1 MNTFRLPDLGE
12 GLQEATIV
20 SWRVS
25 VGDHVVADQ
34 PLVDVETAKAVVEVP
49 SPWSGIVTRLFGAIG
64 AQIPV
69 GAVLA
74 EIEGEAS
81 AAVDTGAVVGE
92 LPQPAVR
99 LSPSATVAVP
109 GSAGTGARASPAIRS
124 RAAQLGID
132 LRTVA
137 GTGPGGAIT
146 GDDLSLVARH
156 KPPPSGYERLAGV
169 RRAMA
174 EALARS
180 VSVIPATVTEEADV
194 SAWTSAPD
202 ITIRLVRAMV
212 AGCRA
217 APALNAWFDG
227 EQAARRLHHT
237 IDLGLAVNTAD
248 GLFVPVLR
256 DVATRS
262 DDDVREALE
271 ALKRDITART
281 LPPPYLTGQTITLS
295 NFGMLGGLYAQL
307 TVAAPQV
314 AILGAGRM
322 HKAARVVADQIQI
335 RTVLPLSLTF
345 DHRCVTGAEA
355 VTFLKAVKQTLEDGS
370 SRMETQQ

>member
-12 GLQEATIV
+12 GLHEATIV
-20 SWRVS
+20 AWRVS

-49 SPWSGIVTRLFGAIG
+49 SPWSGVVAGLVGAVG
-64 AQIPV
+64 DQIDV

-74 EIEGEAS
+74 EIESEAS
-81 AAVDTGAVVGE
+81 AAADAAAVVGE
-92 LPQPAVR
+92 LPRAPAVR
-99 LSPSATVAVP
+99 PASQPVVALSGPAD
-109 GSAGTGARASPAIRS
+109 GLRAAPAIRS

-146 GDDLSLVARH
+146 GDDLSATVARH
-156 KPPPSGYERLAGV
+156 KALPAGYERLTGV

-174 EALARS
+174 EALRRS
-180 VSVIPATVTEEADV
+180 AGVIPATVTEEADV
-194 SAWTSAPD
+194 SAWPPASDATL
-202 ITIRLVRAMV
+202 RLVGAVV

-217 APALNAWFDG
+217 APTLNAWFDG
-227 EQAARRLHHT
+227 ELASRRLHQT

-256 DVATRS
+256 DVAARS
-262 DDDVREALE
+262 GDELRKSMEQ
-271 ALKRDITART
+271 LKQSVAART
-281 LPPPYLTGQTITLS
+281 IGPQDLTGQTITLS
-295 NFGMLGGLYAQL
+295 NFGMLGGLHAQL
-307 TVAAPQV
+307 TIAAPQV
-314 AILGAGRM
+314 AIVGAGRV
-322 HKAARVVADQIQI
+322 HKAVRVVGDQMQI
-335 RTVLPLSLTF
+335 RSVLPLSLTF

-355 VTFLKAVKQTLEDGS
+355 VAFLNAAKHTLES
-370 SRMETQQ
+370 VPS

>member
-1 MNTFRLPDLGE
+1 
-12 GLQEATIV
+12 
-20 SWRVS
+20 
-25 VGDHVVADQ
+25 
-34 PLVDVETAKAVVEVP
+34 
-49 SPWSGIVTRLFGAIG
+49 VTRPRLW
-64 AQIPV
+64 IP
-69 GAVLA
+69 G
-74 EIEGEAS
+74 
-81 AAVDTGAVVGE
+81 
-92 LPQPAVR
+92 P
-99 LSPSATVAVP
+99 LSVSCRDQLC
-109 GSAGTGARASPAIRS
+109 GTGVRASPAIRS

-132 LRTVA
+132 LAAVI

-146 GDDLSLVARH
+146 GGDLSLLARH
-156 KPPPSGYERLAGV
+156 KPPPSGYERLVGI

-194 SAWTSAPD
+194 SGWTSAPD
-202 ITIRLVRAMV
+202 ITIRLVRAIV

-227 EQAARRLHHT
+227 EQAARRLHNT

-256 DVATRS
+256 DVATRG
-262 DDDVREALE
+262 DDDLREALE
-271 ALKRDITART
+271 HLKQSVATRTIAPRD
-281 LPPPYLTGQTITLS
+281 LTGQTITLS
-295 NFGMLGGLYAQL
+295 NFGMIGGLYAHL

-314 AILGAGRM
+314 AILGAGRV
-322 HKAARVVADQIQI
+322 HKAARVIADQVQI
-335 RTVLPLSLTF
+335 RTVMPLSLTF

-355 VTFLKAVKQTLEDGS
+355 VTFLRTFKQTLEAGS